1 MDNSWRASLA
11 ARFSSENC
19 KRIMDT
25 LQRHMPVAGQDGVDE
40 LLKIAWRFEE
50 KIFQAATDQQDYLRK
65 ISLKMLSLETKAN
78 GNPLQARH
86 PPGAQGAAQAA
97 TRPVD
102 QAALAM
108 RNAAQTL
115 NNGSQLG
122 SQAQQL
128 QQQQLQQQQRQ
139 QQLLAQSLQ
148 ANGAGGIQAP
158 ATGLGSNLSTMAG
171 VPQNPMAAMGGQMN
185 PTMMNNRLQQMQQ
198 QQQRQAASAT
208 ASSAAAATTAAA
220 AAAAAAAATAE

>member
-1 MDNSWRASLA
+1 MPSVDRNSLGVRQLNVGTSNWRASLVHDS
-11 ARFSSENC
+11 RQRIV

-65 ISLKMLSLETKAN
+65 ISLKMLSLETRAN

-86 PPGAQGAAQAA
+86 PSGAQGAAQTA

-108 RNAAQTL
+108 RNAAQT
-115 NNGSQLG
+115 
-122 SQAQQL
+122 
-128 QQQQLQQQQRQ
+128 
-139 QQLLAQSLQ
+139 
-148 ANGAGGIQAP
+148 
-158 ATGLGSNLSTMAG
+158 
-171 VPQNPMAAMGGQMN
+171 
-185 PTMMNNRLQQMQQ
+185 MNNRAQLQ
-198 QQQRQAASAT
+198 
-208 ASSAAAATTAAA
+208 
-220 AAAAAAAATAE
+220 